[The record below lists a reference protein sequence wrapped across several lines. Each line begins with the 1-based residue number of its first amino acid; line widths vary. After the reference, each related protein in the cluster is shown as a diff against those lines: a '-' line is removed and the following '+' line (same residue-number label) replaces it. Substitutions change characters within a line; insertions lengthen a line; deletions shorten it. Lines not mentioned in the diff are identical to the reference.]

1 MKNDEFGAV
10 QGYQI
15 FFKKDL
21 ENFVAIQIKKNYGCT
36 PMPFCRNK
44 FLKTGVRN
52 VVVRLF
58 EYLERILLKNIF
70 LGARKLIIYIVITFP
85 VETICVLLQKV

>member
-1 MKNDEFGAV
+1 M
-10 QGYQI
+10 
-15 FFKKDL
+15 
-21 ENFVAIQIKKNYGCT
+21 
-36 PMPFCRNK
+36 
-44 FLKTGVRN
+44 KTGVRN

-70 LGARKLIIYIVITFP
+70 FGARKLIIYIVITFP